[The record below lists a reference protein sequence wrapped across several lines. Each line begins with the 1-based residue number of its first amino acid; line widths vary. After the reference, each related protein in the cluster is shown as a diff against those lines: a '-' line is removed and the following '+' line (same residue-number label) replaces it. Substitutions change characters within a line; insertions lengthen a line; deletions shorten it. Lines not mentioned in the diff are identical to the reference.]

1 MSDETL
7 IPALFLCVIL
17 KFKVLTLRRESA
29 GNEKHKTIMKKLLI
43 VLAGIFLMGSVCAQN
58 ADDYKAFIKERK
70 AVQKLVKQE
79 RDEKVS
85 KEVKKMAKKYAKEGW
100 KVTVGTLPL
109 EKQLEKSFTMQY
121 ELDMNNG
128 MPKYIRGT
136 GKAIGASYDAAKMH
150 AMSDAKVELAGN
162 IQTEVAAII
171 EERLANQEL
180 GKQEAVS
187 ISNAVQVSKQV
198 IVQSIG
204 RVVTVVECYRELK
217 NKNYE
222 VLVHIFYNGEMAAQ
236 AAKKAVRE
244 DLEKKG
250 DELAK
255 ELDKLLG
262 F

>member
-1 MSDETL
+1 MSL
-7 IPALFLCVIL
+7 L
-17 KFKVLTLRRESA
+17 VLGAAS
-29 GNEKHKTIMKKLLI
+29 
-43 VLAGIFLMGSVCAQN
+43 AQN

-85 KEVKKMAKKYAKEGW
+85 KDVKKMAKRYAKEGW

-121 ELDMNNG
+121 ELDMNNS

-136 GKAIGASYDAAKMH
+136 GKAISSSYDAAKMQ
-150 AMSDAKVELAGN
+150 AMADAKVELAGN

-180 GKQEAVS
+180 GKEDAVVV
-187 ISNAVQVSKQV
+187 SNAVQVSKQV
-198 IVQSIG
+198 ISQSIG
-204 RVVTVVECYRELK
+204 RVITVVECYRELK

-222 VLVHIFYNGEMAAQ
+222 VLVHVYYNGEMAAE

-244 DLEKKG
+244 ELEKRG
-250 DELAK
+250 NELSR
-255 ELDKLLG
+255 ELDELLG

>member
-1 MSDETL
+1 MSL
-7 IPALFLCVIL
+7 L
-17 KFKVLTLRRESA
+17 VLGAAS
-29 GNEKHKTIMKKLLI
+29 
-43 VLAGIFLMGSVCAQN
+43 AQN

-85 KEVKKMAKKYAKEGW
+85 KEAKKMAKKYAKEGW

-121 ELDMNNG
+121 ELDMNNS
-128 MPKYIRGT
+128 MPKYIRGE
-136 GKAIGASYDAAKMH
+136 GKAISTSYDAAKMH
-150 AMSDAKVELAGN
+150 AIADAKVVLAGN

-171 EERLANQEL
+171 EERLANHEL
-180 GKQEAVS
+180 GKEEAVA

-204 RVVTVVECYRELK
+204 RVITVVECYRELK

-222 VLVHIFYNGEMAAQ
+222 VLVHIYYNGEMAAE

-244 DLEKKG
+244 DLEQKG
-250 DELAK
+250 DKLAK
-255 ELDKLLG
+255 ELDELLG

>member
-1 MSDETL
+1 
-7 IPALFLCVIL
+7 
-17 KFKVLTLRRESA
+17 
-29 GNEKHKTIMKKLLI
+29 MKRFT
-43 VLAGIFLMGSVCAQN
+43 IFLMSLFVLGAASAQN
-58 ADDYKAFIKERK
+58 SDDYKAFIKERK

-85 KEVKKMAKKYAKEGW
+85 KEAKKMGKKYAKEGW

-121 ELDMNNG
+121 ELDMNNS
-128 MPKYIRGT
+128 MPKYIRGE
-136 GKAIGASYDAAKMH
+136 GKAISTSYDAAKMH
-150 AMSDAKVELAGN
+150 AIADAKVVLAGN

-171 EERLANQEL
+171 EERLANHEL
-180 GKQEAVS
+180 GKEEAVA

-204 RVVTVVECYRELK
+204 RVITVVECYRELK

-222 VLVHIFYNGEMAAQ
+222 VLVHIYYNGEMAAE

-250 DELAK
+250 DKLAK
-255 ELDKLLG
+255 ELDELLG

>member
-1 MSDETL
+1 
-7 IPALFLCVIL
+7 
-17 KFKVLTLRRESA
+17 
-29 GNEKHKTIMKKLLI
+29 MKKLAI
-43 VLAGIFLMGSVCAQN
+43 IFMSLLVFGAVSAQN
-58 ADDYKAFIKERK
+58 AEDYKAFIKERK

-85 KEVKKMAKKYAKEGW
+85 KEAKKMAKKYAKEGW
-100 KVTVGTLPL
+100 KVTVGALPI
-109 EKQLEKSFTMQY
+109 EKQLEKSYTMQY
-121 ELDMNNG
+121 ELDMNNS
-128 MPKYIRGT
+128 MPKYIKGE
-136 GKAIGASYDAAKMH
+136 GKAISTSYDAAKMQ
-150 AMSDAKVELAGN
+150 AMADAKTELAGN

-180 GKQEAVS
+180 GKDEAVA

-204 RVVTVVECYRELK
+204 RVITVVECYRELK

-222 VLVHIFYNGEMAAQ
+222 VKVMIMYNGEMAAD
-236 AAKKAVRE
+236 AIKKSVKE
-244 DLEKKG
+244 ELEKRG
-250 DELAK
+250 DELSK

>member
-1 MSDETL
+1 
-7 IPALFLCVIL
+7 
-17 KFKVLTLRRESA
+17 
-29 GNEKHKTIMKKLLI
+29 MKKFT
-43 VLAGIFLMGSVCAQN
+43 IFLMSMLVFGAASAQN
-58 ADDYKAFIKERK
+58 SDDYKAFIKERK

-85 KEVKKMAKKYAKEGW
+85 KEAKKMAKKYTKEGW
-100 KVTVGTLPL
+100 KVAVGALPL
-109 EKQLEKSFTMQY
+109 EKQLEKSYTMQY
-121 ELDMNNG
+121 ELDMNNS

-136 GKAIGASYDAAKMH
+136 GKAISTSYDAAKMH
-150 AMSDAKVELAGN
+150 AMADAKVELAGN

-171 EERLANQEL
+171 EERLANHEL
-180 GKQEAVS
+180 GKEDAVA

-204 RVVTVVECYRELK
+204 RVITVVECYRELK

-222 VLVHIFYNGEMAAQ
+222 VLVHIYYNGEMAAE

-250 DELAK
+250 DKLAK
-255 ELDKLLG
+255 ELDELLG

>member
-1 MSDETL
+1 
-7 IPALFLCVIL
+7 
-17 KFKVLTLRRESA
+17 
-29 GNEKHKTIMKKLLI
+29 MKKI
-43 VLAGIFLMGSVCAQN
+43 TIFLMSLLVLGAASAQN
-58 ADDYKAFIKERK
+58 SDDYKAFIKERK

-85 KEVKKMAKKYAKEGW
+85 KEAKKMAKKYTKEGW
-100 KVTVGTLPL
+100 KVAVGALPL
-109 EKQLEKSFTMQY
+109 EKQLEKSYTMQY
-121 ELDMNNG
+121 ELDMDNS

-136 GKAIGASYDAAKMH
+136 GKAISTSYDAAKMQ
-150 AMSDAKVELAGN
+150 AMADAKVELAGN

-171 EERLANQEL
+171 EERLANHEL
-180 GKQEAVS
+180 GNQDAVA

-198 IVQSIG
+198 IAQSIG
-204 RVVTVVECYRELK
+204 RVITVVECYRELK

-222 VLVHIFYNGEMAAQ
+222 VLVHIYYNGEMAAE

-250 DELAK
+250 DKLAK
-255 ELDKLLG
+255 ELDELLG

>member
-1 MSDETL
+1 
-7 IPALFLCVIL
+7 
-17 KFKVLTLRRESA
+17 
-29 GNEKHKTIMKKLLI
+29 MKKLAI
-43 VLAGIFLMGSVCAQN
+43 VFMSLLVFGATSAQN
-58 ADDYKAFIKERK
+58 ADDYKAFINERK

-85 KEVKKMAKKYAKEGW
+85 KEAKKMAKKYAKEGW
-100 KVTVGTLPL
+100 KVTVGALPI
-109 EKQLEKSFTMQY
+109 EKQLEKSFQMQY
-121 ELDMNNG
+121 ELDLENG
-128 MPKYIRGT
+128 MPKYIKGE
-136 GKAIGASYDAAKMH
+136 GKAISTSYDAAKMQ
-150 AMSDAKVELAGN
+150 AMADAKTELAGN

-180 GKQEAVS
+180 GKEEAVA

-204 RVVTVVECYRELK
+204 RVITVVECYRELK

-222 VLVHIFYNGEMAAQ
+222 VMVLIMYNGEMAAQ
-236 AAKKAVRE
+236 AVKKSVKE
-244 DLEKKG
+244 ELEKRG
-250 DELAK
+250 DELSK

>member
-1 MSDETL
+1 MFMSL
-7 IPALFLCVIL
+7 LM
-17 KFKVLTLRRESA
+17 A
-29 GNEKHKTIMKKLLI
+29 G
-43 VLAGIFLMGSVCAQN
+43 VVSAQN

-100 KVTVGTLPL
+100 KVTVGSLPIA
-109 EKQLEKSFTMQY
+109 KQLEKSYTMQY
-121 ELDMNNG
+121 ELDMNNN
-128 MPKYIRGT
+128 MPKYIKGN
-136 GKAIGASYDAAKMH
+136 GKAISSSYDAAKMH
-150 AMSDAKVELAGN
+150 AMADAKTELAGN
-162 IQTEVAAII
+162 IQTEVGAII

-180 GKQEAVS
+180 GKDEAVA

-198 IVQSIG
+198 IAQSIG
-204 RVVTVVECYRELK
+204 RVITVVECYRELK

-222 VLVHIFYNGEMAAQ
+222 VMVMIMYNGEMAIQ
-236 AAKKAVRE
+236 AAKKAAKE
-244 DLEKKG
+244 ELEKRG
-250 DELAK
+250 DELSK

>member
-1 MSDETL
+1 
-7 IPALFLCVIL
+7 
-17 KFKVLTLRRESA
+17 
-29 GNEKHKTIMKKLLI
+29 MKKFT
-43 VLAGIFLMGSVCAQN
+43 IFLMSLLVLGAASAQN
-58 ADDYKAFIKERK
+58 AGDYKAFIKERK

-85 KEVKKMAKKYAKEGW
+85 KESKKMAKKYIKEDW

-121 ELDMNNG
+121 ELDMNNS

-136 GKAIGASYDAAKMH
+136 GKAISSSYDAAKMQ
-150 AMSDAKVELAGN
+150 AMADAKVELAGN

-180 GKQEAVS
+180 GKEDAVVV
-187 ISNAVQVSKQV
+187 SNAVQVSKQV
-198 IVQSIG
+198 ISQSIG
-204 RVVTVVECYRELK
+204 RVITVVECYRELK

-222 VLVHIFYNGEMAAQ
+222 VLVHVYYNGEMAAE

-244 DLEKKG
+244 ELEKRG
-250 DELAK
+250 NELSR
-255 ELDKLLG
+255 ELDELLG

>member
-1 MSDETL
+1 
-7 IPALFLCVIL
+7 
-17 KFKVLTLRRESA
+17 
-29 GNEKHKTIMKKLLI
+29 MKKFT
-43 VLAGIFLMGSVCAQN
+43 IFLMSLLVLGAASAQN

-70 AVQKLVKQE
+70 AVQKLVKKE

-85 KEVKKMAKKYAKEGW
+85 KETKKMAKKFAKEGW

-121 ELDMNNG
+121 ELDMSNS

-136 GKAIGASYDAAKMH
+136 GKAISTSYDAAKMQ
-150 AMSDAKVELAGN
+150 AMADAKTELAGN

-171 EERLANQEL
+171 EERLANQEM
-180 GKQEAVS
+180 GNQDAVA

-198 IVQSIG
+198 IAQSIG
-204 RVVTVVECYRELK
+204 RVITVVECYRELN

-236 AAKKAVRE
+236 AAKKAAKE
-244 DLEKKG
+244 ELEKKG
-250 DELAK
+250 DELSK
-255 ELDKLLG
+255 ELDNLLG

>member
-1 MSDETL
+1 MSL
-7 IPALFLCVIL
+7 L
-17 KFKVLTLRRESA
+17 VLGAAS
-29 GNEKHKTIMKKLLI
+29 
-43 VLAGIFLMGSVCAQN
+43 AQN

-70 AVQKLVKQE
+70 TVQKLVKQE

-85 KEVKKMAKKYAKEGW
+85 KEAKKMAKKYAKEGW

-121 ELDMNNG
+121 ELDMNNS
-128 MPKYIRGT
+128 MPKYIRGE
-136 GKAIGASYDAAKMH
+136 GKAISTSYDAAKMH
-150 AMSDAKVELAGN
+150 AIADAKVVLAGN

-171 EERLANQEL
+171 EERLANHEL
-180 GKQEAVS
+180 GKEEAVA

-204 RVVTVVECYRELK
+204 RVITVVECYRELK

-222 VLVHIFYNGEMAAQ
+222 VLVHIYYNGEMAAE

-244 DLEKKG
+244 DLEQKG
-250 DELAK
+250 DKLAK
-255 ELDKLLG
+255 ELDELLG

>member
-1 MSDETL
+1 
-7 IPALFLCVIL
+7 
-17 KFKVLTLRRESA
+17 
-29 GNEKHKTIMKKLLI
+29 MKKLAI
-43 VLAGIFLMGSVCAQN
+43 IFMSLLVFGVANAQN
-58 ADDYKAFIKERK
+58 AEDYKAFIKERK

-85 KEVKKMAKKYAKEGW
+85 KEVKKMAKKYAREGW
-100 KVTVGTLPL
+100 KVTVGALPI
-109 EKQLEKSFTMQY
+109 EKQLEKSYTMQY
-121 ELDMNNG
+121 ELDMNNS
-128 MPKYIRGT
+128 MPKYIKGE
-136 GKAIGASYDAAKMH
+136 GKAISTSYDAAKMQ
-150 AMSDAKVELAGN
+150 AMADAKTELAGN

-180 GKQEAVS
+180 GKDEAVA

-204 RVVTVVECYRELK
+204 RVITVVECYRELK

-222 VLVHIFYNGEMAAQ
+222 VMVMIMYNGEMAIQ
-236 AAKKAVRE
+236 GAKKAAKE
-244 DLEKKG
+244 ELEKRG
-250 DELAK
+250 EELSK

>member
-1 MSDETL
+1 MS
-7 IPALFLCVIL
+7 LF
-17 KFKVLTLRRESA
+17 VLGAAS
-29 GNEKHKTIMKKLLI
+29 
-43 VLAGIFLMGSVCAQN
+43 AQN
-58 ADDYKAFIKERK
+58 SDDYKAFIKERK

-85 KEVKKMAKKYAKEGW
+85 KEAKKMAKKYAKEGW

-121 ELDMNNG
+121 ELDMNNS
-128 MPKYIRGT
+128 MPKYIRGE
-136 GKAIGASYDAAKMH
+136 GKAISTSYDAAKMH
-150 AMSDAKVELAGN
+150 AIADAKVVLAGN

-171 EERLANQEL
+171 EERLANHEL
-180 GKQEAVS
+180 GKEEAVA

-204 RVVTVVECYRELK
+204 RVITVVECYRELK

-222 VLVHIFYNGEMAAQ
+222 VLVHIYYNGEMAAE

-250 DELAK
+250 DKLAK
-255 ELDKLLG
+255 ELDELLG

>member
-1 MSDETL
+1 
-7 IPALFLCVIL
+7 
-17 KFKVLTLRRESA
+17 
-29 GNEKHKTIMKKLLI
+29 MKKFT
-43 VLAGIFLMGSVCAQN
+43 IFLMSLLVLGAASAQN
-58 ADDYKAFIKERK
+58 SDDYKAFIKERK
-70 AVQKLVKQE
+70 AIQKLVKLE

-85 KEVKKMAKKYAKEGW
+85 KEARKMAKKYAKEGW

-121 ELDMNNG
+121 EWDINNN
-128 MPKYIRGT
+128 MPKYIKGI
-136 GKAIGASYDAAKMH
+136 GKAISTSYDAAKMH
-150 AMSDAKVELAGN
+150 AMADAKVELAGN

-171 EERLANQEL
+171 EERLANHEL
-180 GKQEAVS
+180 GKEDAVA

-198 IVQSIG
+198 IAQSIG
-204 RVVTVVECYRELK
+204 RVITVVECYRELK

-222 VLVHIFYNGEMAAQ
+222 VLVHIYYNGEMAAE

-250 DELAK
+250 DKLAK
-255 ELDKLLG
+255 ELDELLG

>member
-1 MSDETL
+1 
-7 IPALFLCVIL
+7 
-17 KFKVLTLRRESA
+17 
-29 GNEKHKTIMKKLLI
+29 MKKFT
-43 VLAGIFLMGSVCAQN
+43 IFLMSLLVLGTASAQN
-58 ADDYKAFIKERK
+58 SDDYKAFIKERK

-85 KEVKKMAKKYAKEGW
+85 KDAKKMAKKYTKEGW
-100 KVTVGTLPL
+100 KVAVGALPL
-109 EKQLEKSFTMQY
+109 EKQLEKSYTMQY
-121 ELDMNNG
+121 ELDMNNS

-136 GKAIGASYDAAKMH
+136 GKAISTSYDAAKMQ
-150 AMSDAKVELAGN
+150 AMADAKVELAGN

-171 EERLANQEL
+171 EERLANHEL
-180 GKQEAVS
+180 GNQDAVA

-204 RVVTVVECYRELK
+204 RVITVVECYRELK

-222 VLVHIFYNGEMAAQ
+222 VLVHIYYNGELALQ
-236 AAKKAVRE
+236 AAKKSVRE

-250 DELAK
+250 DKLAK
-255 ELDKLLG
+255 ELDELLG